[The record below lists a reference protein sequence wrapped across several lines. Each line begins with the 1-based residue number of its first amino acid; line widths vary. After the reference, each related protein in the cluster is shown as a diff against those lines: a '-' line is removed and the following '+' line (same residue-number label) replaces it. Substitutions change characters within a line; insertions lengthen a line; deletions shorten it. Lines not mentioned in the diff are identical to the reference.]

1 MKNIKRIVGIAVI
14 IAVVAGVAISAGM
27 VKKTP
32 EAVQNMA
39 IGKIFGTD
47 ITVSQIEPRM
57 QQIYGM
63 ISQQVQGNPMD
74 NPQAKEMIVKAR
86 EQAVNGVMTEKVFE
100 NQIKEQKIVPTQAEI
115 DKAYQGEIDRF
126 ITNAKG
132 DKTKGMENFNAAL
145 KQSGLTEATLKAQI
159 VPQLAQ
165 QLLIEKLT
173 KDLPKITDADAQSY
187 YNENKT
193 QYVDKAAGAEVYQ
206 VVVGSKEEA
215 DKLRTQYLAETKG
228 MTDVNQKL
236 AVFEKIATANNTDG
250 TKETKG
256 KLGFIDYNSKS
267 VVPAFAAAV
276 DSLKKAGD
284 LSEVVNSQGTGQDGK
299 PYNVYNFA
307 FAASVVPTATY
318 KSFDDEKATIIKTM
332 TQQQESKV
340 VQPKITEWEKAAGGE
355 VYTSKL
361 NYAVPTPSTTQGG
374 QTAN

>member
-1 MKNIKRIVGIAVI
+1 MKNIKRIVGIAVV